1 MRPSGIER
9 NVKSLATVELI
20 IPLSYPSTRYAKR
33 AFRFIH
39 LRSEASRKSFFPFFR
54 KDRAWELIIRG
65 ERASVWRG
73 RERILSKP
81 SRLFRI
87 IVSKPREFHKSSTDK
102 SADRPVRLVRTCTP
116 LCPVPSAFS
125 RPNSRVPGRQN
136 FPPSRQANSAEG
148 NEGIESRG
156 RETQLLSFL
165 SRIFRVEP
173 ENNDEKKEGK
183 KGAGKFRPRWL

>member
-102 SADRPVRLVRTCTP
+102 SADRPRLVRTCTP

-148 NEGIESRG
+148 NERIESRG

>member
-102 SADRPVRLVRTCTP
+102 SADRPRLVRTCTP
-116 LCPVPSAFS
+116 LCPVPSTFS

-148 NEGIESRG
+148 NERIESRG

>member
-1 MRPSGIER
+1 M
-9 NVKSLATVELI
+9 KSLATVELI

-102 SADRPVRLVRTCTP
+102 SADRPRLVRTCTP
-116 LCPVPSAFS
+116 LCPVPSTFS

-148 NEGIESRG
+148 NERIESRG
-156 RETQLLSFL
+156 RETQLLPFL

>member
-9 NVKSLATVELI
+9 NVKSLATVQLI

-33 AFRFIH
+33 AFRFVH

-102 SADRPVRLVRTCTP
+102 SADRPRLVRTCTP
-116 LCPVPSAFS
+116 LCPVPSTFS

-148 NEGIESRG
+148 NERIESRG

>member
-9 NVKSLATVELI
+9 NVKSLATIDLI

-102 SADRPVRLVRTCTP
+102 SADRPRLVRTCTP
-116 LCPVPSAFS
+116 LCPVPSTFS

-148 NEGIESRG
+148 NERIESRG
-156 RETQLLSFL
+156 RETQLLPFL

>member
-9 NVKSLATVELI
+9 NVKSLATVQLI

-102 SADRPVRLVRTCTP
+102 SADRPRLVRTCTP
-116 LCPVPSAFS
+116 LCPVPSTFS

-148 NEGIESRG
+148 NERIESRG
-156 RETQLLSFL
+156 RETQLLPFL

>member
-102 SADRPVRLVRTCTP
+102 SADRPRLVRTCTP
-116 LCPVPSAFS
+116 LCPVPSTFS

-148 NEGIESRG
+148 NERIESRG

-183 KGAGKFRPRWL
+183 KEAGKFRPRWL